1 MPPPS
6 LLTRPF
12 LNALIVAA
20 TAAAA
25 APAIAADPGMLASPE
40 YRLNIESY
48 DAFRLASGR
57 SSRPFAQPGSSE
69 HAAVRLADKPFA
81 DQIEKAARESALDP
95 ALVHAL
101 IYVESRY
108 QPAARSPKGALGLM
122 QVLPDTA
129 SRYGVANA
137 GRSVEANLK
146 AGTRYL
152 RDLMSLF
159 EGRLELALAAYN
171 AGENAVLRHGQSI
184 PPYRETRLYV
194 PAVLDKYR
202 EWRSPAPGA
211 AALPRRVEYLP
222 GTLLDSAF
230 QSDLPH

>member
-1 MPPPS
+1 MSPPP
-6 LLTRPF
+6 LRTGPF
-12 LNALIVAA
+12 LKALVFAA
-20 TAAAA
+20 SAGAAS
-25 APAIAADPGMLASPE
+25 AIAAGPGIVAFSE

-48 DAFRLASGR
+48 DAFRLVSER
-57 SSRPFAQPGSSE
+57 PSRPFAEPASGAQ
-69 HAAVRLADKPFA
+69 AAVRLADKPFA
-81 DQIEKAARESALDP
+81 DQIEKAARDTALDP

-129 SRYGVANA
+129 ARYGVANA

-171 AGENAVLRHGQSI
+171 AGENAVLRHGRSI
-184 PPYRETRLYV
+184 PPYRETRQYV
-194 PAVLDKYR
+194 PAVLDQYR

-211 AALPRRVEYLP
+211 ATMQRRIEYLP

-230 QSDLPH
+230 QSQLPH